1 MDTQIPVISSEKR
14 ARFVVTFIVIVT
26 ALVVVNNTL
35 GYVYAYVPALSQ
47 YSGLVREDLLDIYY
61 TVIGLIGSAAGL
73 MFIASS
79 VSFIMWFWKAYGNL
93 EKLGCWTLSA
103 RGWTI
108 GCWFIPL
115 ANLYLPYMYMR
126 EMFDG
131 VNDLLRDKNEL
142 NMKWASSRQVLIW
155 WILFVCVF
163 LFNQFSRQLDVFL
176 FHNHGA
182 YLVYLVTNIILW
194 ITSGIL
200 AVRMIRSYVAAEKE
214 LMTKPDN
221 DDNLNL

>member
-1 MDTQIPVISSEKR
+1 MEQTYTITSSEKR
-14 ARFVVTFIVIVT
+14 ARFAITFILLTVSLSVLMGVMGYFELLIRNGTIALSDLNIVNT
-26 ALVVVNNTL
+26 YSIITRFLVV
-35 GYVYAYVPALSQ
+35 AYFIMFWA
-47 YSGLVREDLLDIYY
+47 
-61 TVIGLIGSAAGL
+61 SA
-73 MFIASS
+73 IC
-79 VSFIMWFWKAYGNL
+79 FIMWFWKAYSNL
-93 EKLGCWTLSA
+93 KELGCWTLGA

-131 VNDLLRDKNEL
+131 INDLLRDKNEL

-163 LFNQFSRQLDVFL
+163 LFNQFSRQLDIFL
-176 FHNHGA
+176 FHNDGA
-182 YLVYLVTNIILW
+182 YLAYLLTNIILW
-194 ITSGIL
+194 IASGIL
-200 AVRMIRSYVAAEKE
+200 AIRMIRSYVAAEKE